1 MHLAPYRTN
10 IVLLASAIALAGCAG
25 IPTDRG
31 FSTSAALLTAHG
43 GLTVSVPDSE
53 IEAKRKT
60 ADWLGAPLT
69 VESAQRIALTRNPR
83 LVQQYARLGLAQAEI
98 YDAARISNPLFSFS
112 WLDGSAGGEQIG
124 LGLAQN
130 FADLLYLSPRKRRAS
145 GELSRIQQEVA
156 GQLLKLAAEVEGAY
170 YAYVSAVAVTELRAT
185 IAATGK
191 ASADLAQRFFDA
203 GNLPQLE
210 LSREQAA
217 STELSIAAARAA
229 AQVLTART
237 ALNNLLGLTA
247 DEDHWTIATGLSLP
261 VATEDELAALQH
273 MAEVSRLDLIAARGA
288 VTVREDSLGVARSY
302 RLVGDIAVGIDYE
315 RETDG
320 SRLLGPS
327 LGLTLPLF
335 NWGSGKVERARAEL
349 EQARAEAR
357 QLELDIS
364 NGVRLAHA
372 AVLSAR
378 EIVQR
383 YRSSLIPQRE
393 AVVQHAAKLQNY
405 MIIGQFEVLL
415 AKQQEYAAYQSY
427 LEALGQYWTAR
438 ANLAGVVGARLPR
451 AAQIA
456 VDGRELSTSVAPPV
470 ASGVAPE
477 APQTKMPDDM
487 DMQGMDHP
495 GHAMPP
501 SQPTPDAQPAEKQ
514 PSPSHGEHHH

>member
-10 IVLLASAIALAGCAG
+10 IVLLLSAIAFAGCAG
-25 IPTDRG
+25 IPSDRG
-31 FSTSAALLTAHG
+31 FSTSAAMLTAQS
-43 GLTVSVPDSE
+43 GLGVSVPYSL
-53 IEAKRKT
+53 AAARQKS
-60 ADWLGAPLT
+60 AGWLGAPLT
-69 VESAQRIALTRNPR
+69 VESAQRVALTRNPR
-83 LVQQYARLGLAQAEI
+83 LVQQYARLGLAQAEV
-98 YDAARISNPLFSFS
+98 YDAARISNPLFSLS
-112 WLDGSAGGEQIG
+112 WLDGSTGGEQIG

-130 FADLLYLSPRKRRAS
+130 FADLLYLSPRKRLAS
-145 GELSRIQQEVA
+145 GELARTQQEVA
-156 GQLLKLAAEVEGAY
+156 GQLLKLAADVEAAY
-170 YAYVSAVAVTELRAT
+170 YAYVSAAAVAELRGT
-185 IAATGK
+185 IAAAGK

-217 STELSIAAARAA
+217 SSELTIAATRAA
-229 AQVLTART
+229 AQVLTTRT
-237 ALNNLLGLTA
+237 ALNNLLGLSA
-247 DEDHWTIATGLSLP
+247 DEDHWTVTTSLSVP
-261 VATEDELAALQH
+261 VDTEDALAALRH

-288 VTVREDSLGVARSY
+288 VTVREDALGVARSY
-302 RLVGDIAVGIDYE
+302 RLVGDIAVGINYE

-349 EQARAEAR
+349 EQAQAQAR

-364 NGVRLAHA
+364 NGVGLAHA

-378 EIVQR
+378 QIVQR
-383 YRSSLIPQRE
+383 YRTSLIPQRE
-393 AVVQHAAKLQNY
+393 AVVRHTVKLQNY
-405 MIIGQFEVLL
+405 MIIGQFDVLL
-415 AKQQEYAAYQSY
+415 AKQQEYAAYQGY

-438 ANLAGVVGARLPR
+438 ANLAGVVGARLPS

-487 DMQGMDHP
+487 DMKDMDHTGP
-495 GHAMPP
+495 MPP
-501 SQPTPDAQPAEKQ
+501 PQPTPDAQPAQKQ

>member
-185 IAATGK
+185 SAATGK
-191 ASADLAQRFFDA
+191 ASCGAPRFRRPLPCTGCSTGRFLSPRSTRSRSQADPLRSRHGPIRGPPTTTRF
-203 GNLPQLE
+203 E
-210 LSREQAA
+210 
-217 STELSIAAARAA
+217 
-229 AQVLTART
+229 
-237 ALNNLLGLTA
+237 
-247 DEDHWTIATGLSLP
+247 
-261 VATEDELAALQH
+261 
-273 MAEVSRLDLIAARGA
+273 
-288 VTVREDSLGVARSY
+288 
-302 RLVGDIAVGIDYE
+302 
-315 RETDG
+315 
-320 SRLLGPS
+320 
-327 LGLTLPLF
+327 
-335 NWGSGKVERARAEL
+335 
-349 EQARAEAR
+349 
-357 QLELDIS
+357 
-364 NGVRLAHA
+364 
-372 AVLSAR
+372 
-378 EIVQR
+378 
-383 YRSSLIPQRE
+383 
-393 AVVQHAAKLQNY
+393 
-405 MIIGQFEVLL
+405 
-415 AKQQEYAAYQSY
+415 
-427 LEALGQYWTAR
+427 
-438 ANLAGVVGARLPR
+438 AGVN
-451 AAQIA
+451 
-456 VDGRELSTSVAPPV
+456 
-470 ASGVAPE
+470 E
-477 APQTKMPDDM
+477 A
-487 DMQGMDHP
+487 
-495 GHAMPP
+495 
-501 SQPTPDAQPAEKQ
+501 
-514 PSPSHGEHHH
+514 

>member
-156 GQLLKLAAEVEGAY
+156 GQLLKLAAEVEWAY

-203 GNLPQLE
+203 GNLPPLE

-217 STELSIAAARAA
+217 SSELTIAAARAA
-229 AQVLTART
+229 AQVLTTR
-237 ALNNLLGLTA
+237 
-247 DEDHWTIATGLSLP
+247 
-261 VATEDELAALQH
+261 
-273 MAEVSRLDLIAARGA
+273 R
-288 VTVREDSLGVARSY
+288 
-302 RLVGDIAVGIDYE
+302 
-315 RETDG
+315 
-320 SRLLGPS
+320 
-327 LGLTLPLF
+327 
-335 NWGSGKVERARAEL
+335 
-349 EQARAEAR
+349 
-357 QLELDIS
+357 
-364 NGVRLAHA
+364 
-372 AVLSAR
+372 
-378 EIVQR
+378 
-383 YRSSLIPQRE
+383 
-393 AVVQHAAKLQNY
+393 
-405 MIIGQFEVLL
+405 
-415 AKQQEYAAYQSY
+415 
-427 LEALGQYWTAR
+427 
-438 ANLAGVVGARLPR
+438 
-451 AAQIA
+451 
-456 VDGRELSTSVAPPV
+456 LSTICSV
-470 ASGVAPE
+470 
-477 APQTKMPDDM
+477 
-487 DMQGMDHP
+487 
-495 GHAMPP
+495 
-501 SQPTPDAQPAEKQ
+501 
-514 PSPSHGEHHH
+514 